1 MIKADLLQRN
11 PMNRNL
17 FFVSERRK
25 IMFKIRYFFMLLLTV
40 ILSAFSCAAQIGDAP
55 IEAISF
61 QIDDRTDYVNVMK
74 NELPVI
80 PAFPALSKKA
90 GYVRGYV
97 KNTLGEPIVGA
108 KLGLKSARIYDAYIA
123 ASAETDTKG
132 FYEIKIPTGGAKF
145 DYAGL
150 TRDIGR
156 SEKAAVGLHPADG
169 DLSESYA
176 AASGGVENFVAL
188 PYGIADANGINQNP
202 KYRGNYYGG
211 SFVIRYFIAPPG
223 QNPNDFPRMLAAGS
237 EIIITLIPI
246 KVVTDGK
253 KIARAFEIR
262 KKVEVSSLGE
272 FYICNVPIG
281 EYEVAVKQA
290 NGKALRLKQKN
301 PTNSVF
307 GIKPQETKTSASLI
321 FNPISTDAKTTTA
334 SRGNWADLEITVERP

>member
-1 MIKADLLQRN
+1 M
-11 PMNRNL
+11 
-17 FFVSERRK
+17 S
-25 IMFKIRYFFMLLLTV
+25 KIRYFLMLLLTV
-40 ILSAFSCAAQIGDAP
+40 VLSAFNCAAQIGDAP

-61 QIDDRTDYVNVMK
+61 QIDDRTDHVNVMK
-74 NELPVI
+74 NEMPVM
-80 PAFPALSKKA
+80 PEFPALSKKA

-97 KNTLGEPIVGA
+97 KNTLGEPLAGA

-123 ASAETDTKG
+123 ASAVTDAKG

-169 DLSESYA
+169 DLNESYP

-188 PYGIADANGINQNP
+188 PYGIADSNGTRKNA

-223 QNPNDFPRMLAAGS
+223 QNLSDFPRMLVAGS

-253 KIARAFEIR
+253 NIARAFEIR
-262 KKVEVSSLGE
+262 KKVEESSLGE
-272 FYICNVPIG
+272 FYICNVPLG
-281 EYEVAVKQA
+281 EYEIAVRQS
-290 NGKALRLKQKN
+290 NGNFMRLRQKN
-301 PTNSVF
+301 PTSSVF
-307 GIKPQETKTSASLI
+307 GIKPQETNTSASLI
-321 FNPISTDAKTTTA
+321 FNPISTDAKTATA